1 MSQQDTLNSTV
12 GADYTKLRDLL
23 ASGQWQKAD
32 EETGEIMR
40 KIARRVDA
48 GWLRE
53 EDIAEFPSLD
63 LDTIDNLW
71 TKYSSERFGFSVQSR
86 IWEKVG
92 ENYAKFGDA
101 VGWRLNYNWQQ
112 HSDLTFNLNAPV
124 GHLPAAPF
132 FKSDGHSIGWAVTI
146 SPKLA
151 ECCDVDF

>member
-1 MSQQDTLNSTV
+1 
-12 GADYTKLRDLL
+12 
-23 ASGQWQKAD
+23 
-32 EETGEIMR
+32 MR

-71 TKYSSERFGFSVQSR
+71 TKYSDEHFGFSVQSR

-101 VGWRLNYNWQQ
+101 AVRKTASGWE
-112 HSDLTFNLNAPV
+112 
-124 GHLPAAPF
+124 G
-132 FKSDGHSIGWAVTI
+132 SILSSTLQILFGITCNSW
-146 SPKLA
+146 
-151 ECCDVDF
+151 D